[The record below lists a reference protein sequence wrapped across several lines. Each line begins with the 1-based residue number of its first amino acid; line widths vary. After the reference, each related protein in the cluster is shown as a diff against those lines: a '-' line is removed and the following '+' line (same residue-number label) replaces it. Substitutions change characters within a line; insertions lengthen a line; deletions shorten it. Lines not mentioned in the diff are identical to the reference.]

1 MKSHNNRTRNI
12 KNSNNSSN
20 ITSDN
25 SNILSQIKYHK
36 LPNNIPSLKYLNSS
50 VFSSNTI
57 SSSREKTPK
66 RIKSEIYLTEPD
78 IKDYNNNEIIN
89 QNLTSKN
96 DEKLKMREI
105 FDFKTDKKGKILPSI
120 KITLTMIYCF
130 KERFSRN
137 NLSKLYMMFF
147 LLKF

>member
-12 KNSNNSSN
+12 KNSNNSSK

-25 SNILSQIKYHK
+25 SNILSQIKYNK
-36 LPNNIPSLKYLNSS
+36 FPNNIPSIKYLNSS

-57 SSSREKTPK
+57 CSSREKTPK

-89 QNLTSKN
+89 QNLTSRN
-96 DEKLKMREI
+96 DEKLKIREI
-105 FDFKTDKKGKILPSI
+105 FDYKTDKKGKILPSI
-120 KITLTMIYCF
+120 KIT
-130 KERFSRN
+130 SN
-137 NLSKLYMMFF
+137 ND
-147 LLKF
+147 LLF

>member
-1 MKSHNNRTRNI
+1 
-12 KNSNNSSN
+12 
-20 ITSDN
+20 
-25 SNILSQIKYHK
+25 
-36 LPNNIPSLKYLNSS
+36 
-50 VFSSNTI
+50 
-57 SSSREKTPK
+57 
-66 RIKSEIYLTEPD
+66 
-78 IKDYNNNEIIN
+78 
-89 QNLTSKN
+89 
-96 DEKLKMREI
+96 MREI